1 MDVDGLEEAEIAMP
15 GRHCNAHVG
24 VPAKACSARQRSS
37 EAFRNNDSQQ
47 HACFSSVP
55 LRRSAGDRAADDAVP
70 RRSAHWT
77 AQEGDGD
84 GVVREF
90 AGWFGGTVP
99 SVIGRPSGAGCR
111 PLLWELE
118 CSVSVEQRAAFMRM
132 TGRVGGCRA
141 AVRART
147 HT

>member
-1 MDVDGLEEAEIAMP
+1 MDVDGLEDAEIAMS
-15 GRHCNAHVG
+15 GRHCI
-24 VPAKACSARQRSS
+24 SARLPKQ
-37 EAFRNNDSQQ
+37 AFRNNDDQQ
-47 HACFSSVP
+47 QACFSSVP
-55 LRRSAGDRAADDAVP
+55 LRRPAGDRAADAAVP

-99 SVIGRPSGAGCR
+99 SVIGRASGAGCR

-118 CSVSVEQRAAFMRM
+118 CSVSVERRAALMRM

-147 HT
+147 HASGTHAWR